1 MRKNDEIKPLQ
12 EDLNFIKIKELDKY
26 IKKRIGLKN
35 KIIQLLI
42 FSPIFIALIAMIKH
56 PSTFLLYLSLGS
68 SSVIILHRLVS
79 DLSYIGNHEDLNSDE
94 FQDLDLSQESQR
106 LDIINRF
113 KLPNEAEFYSDKMN
127 NYIKQNEEE
136 QDRYKEELKAQQSRS
151 KFRIYNSREDNE
163 LTKEEV
169 IEKFMYE
176 LEAYNLGTKLPPV
189 EITTYEWDLFFD
201 SLYNLLIEKDFTSE
215 FYNITSKLLRLTI
228 SNSLI
233 NKTTNISLK
242 DFTDSLDYLN
252 KKYNFFKI
260 ALNNQE
266 IAELQINILSKVK
279 QPKIIKFKRK

>member
-12 EDLNFIKIKELDKY
+12 EALNFIKLKELDKY

-35 KIIQLLI
+35 KLIQLLI

-56 PSTFLLYLSLGS
+56 PSTFLLYLSLGA
-68 SSVIILHRLVS
+68 SSVIILQRFVS
-79 DLSYIGNHEDLNSDE
+79 SLSEIVNHKDLNFDE
-94 FQDLDLSQESQR
+94 FQDLDLSQEDET
-106 LDIINRF
+106 LDIINQF
-113 KLPNEAEFYSDKMN
+113 KLPNEEEFYSDKMY
-127 NYIKQNEEE
+127 NYIKQNREE
-136 QDRYKEELKAQQSRS
+136 QDRYEEELKFQQSRS
-151 KFRIYNSREDNE
+151 KFKIYKSNEEEE

-176 LEAYNLGTKLPPV
+176 LEAYNLGTKIPPV
-189 EITTYEWDLFFD
+189 EISTDEWNLFFD
-201 SLYNLLIEKDFTSE
+201 TLYNLLIEKNYTSE

-279 QPKIIKFKRK
+279 HPKIIKFKRK